1 MIKKLTEAEAEE
13 VFFTKCVS
21 NDATSNKRSI
31 GGPRSSKSERKLKR
45 EKYSLLN

>member
-1 MIKKLTEAEAEE
+1 MMKKLTEAESEE

-31 GGPRSSKSERKLKR
+31 GGPRSSKSEKKLTQK
-45 EKYSLLN
+45 KYSL